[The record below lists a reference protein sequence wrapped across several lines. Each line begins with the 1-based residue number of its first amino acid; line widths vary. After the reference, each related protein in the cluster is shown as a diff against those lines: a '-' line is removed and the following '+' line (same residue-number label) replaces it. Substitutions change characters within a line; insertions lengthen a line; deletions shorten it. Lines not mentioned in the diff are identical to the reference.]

1 MVILCDMIDF
11 ITVLII
17 IFLASCL
24 IKISQSVFIKNH
36 YIDKINHRSSH
47 SVVSTRS
54 GGVAVLLTLLI
65 TSTVFYI
72 NGFELYDYSLL
83 IPIIILGVVGIYDDV
98 YSVDFKLKFIFQV
111 IAAKIIIDNGLI
123 IDNFHGIFGLYEI
136 NRVLAQCVTILVI
149 CSIINA
155 LNFIDGIDGL
165 AISVFIFFIILFEFF
180 AEDPSGL
187 TNLSVILVSIII
199 PLLYF
204 NYKRDFKVFL
214 GDSGSLFIGG
224 LISIYVLKILSN
236 DYIIRPEFD
245 LNKILFVI
253 SVLSYPIIDFTRV
266 IFIRLYSGVSPFVAD
281 KRHIHHIIQKKITQ
295 HYKIV
300 AIIISAQ
307 IALMLIIQGLF
318 NFII

>member
-1 MVILCDMIDF
+1 MIDF

-24 IKISQSVFIKNH
+24 IKVIQSVFIKNN

-47 SVVSTRS
+47 SVISTRS
-54 GGVAVLLTLLI
+54 GGIAILVTLLI

-72 NGFELYDYSLL
+72 NGFELYNYSLL
-83 IPIIILGVVGIYDDV
+83 IPIIILGVVGIYDDIH
-98 YSVDFKLKFIFQV
+98 SVDFKLKFIFQV

-155 LNFIDGIDGL
+155 INFIDGIDGL
-165 AISVFIFFIILFEFF
+165 AVSVIIFFIILFEFF
-180 AEDPSGL
+180 AEIPTGFS
-187 TNLSVILVSIII
+187 NLSIIMVSSIT
-199 PLLYF
+199 PLLYY
-204 NYKRDFKVFL
+204 NYKKDFKVFL
-214 GDSGSLFIGG
+214 GDSGSLFLGG
-224 LISIYVLKILSN
+224 LVSVYVLKILSN
-236 DYIIRPEFD
+236 DYIIKPEFD

-253 SVLSYPIIDFTRV
+253 SILSYPIIDFTRV
-266 IFIRLYSGVSPFVAD
+266 ILIRIYNGTSPFMAD
-281 KRHIHHIIQKKITQ
+281 KRHIHHLIQKKTTN
-295 HYKIV
+295 HFKIV
-300 AIIISAQ
+300 SIILIVQ
-307 IALMLIIQGLF
+307 IVLILIIQGLF

>member
-1 MVILCDMIDF
+1 MIDF

-17 IFLASCL
+17 IFLASSL
-24 IKISQSVFIKNH
+24 IKISQSVFMKNNF
-36 YIDKINHRSSH
+36 IDKINHRSSH
-47 SVVSTRS
+47 SVISTRS
-54 GGVAVLLTLLI
+54 GGIAVLLTLLI

-72 NGFELYDYSLL
+72 NGFELYDYSILT
-83 IPIIILGVVGIYDDV
+83 PILILGVVGIYDDI

-123 IDNFHGIFGLYEI
+123 IDNFHGMLGLNEI
-136 NRVLAQCVTILVI
+136 NRILAQCVTILVI

-165 AISVFIFFIILFEFF
+165 AVSVFIFFIVLFELF
-180 AEDPSGL
+180 AEYPTGL
-187 TNLSVILVSIII
+187 TNLSIIMISIIT

-204 NYKRDFKVFL
+204 NYKKDFKVFL

-224 LISIYVLKILSN
+224 IVSIYVLKILSN
-236 DYIIRPEFD
+236 DYIIKPEFD

-253 SVLSYPIIDFTRV
+253 SILSYPIIDFTRV
-266 IFIRLYSGVSPFVAD
+266 ILIRIYNGASPFMAD
-281 KRHIHHIIQKKITQ
+281 KRHIHHLIQKKTTN
-295 HYKIV
+295 HFKIV
-300 AIIISAQ
+300 SIILIAQ
-307 IALMLIIQGLF
+307 IVLILIIQGLF

>member
-1 MVILCDMIDF
+1 MIDF

-24 IKISQSVFIKNH
+24 IKISQSVFIKNNL
-36 YIDKINHRSSH
+36 IDKINHRSSH
-47 SVVSTRS
+47 SVISTRS
-54 GGVAVLLTLLI
+54 GGIAVLSTLLI

-83 IPIIILGVVGIYDDV
+83 LPIMILGVVGIYDDI

-123 IDNFHGIFGLYEI
+123 IDNFHGMFGLFEI

-155 LNFIDGIDGL
+155 LNFIDGLDGL
-165 AISVFIFFIILFEFF
+165 AVSIFIFFIILFELF
-180 AEDPSGL
+180 AEDPTGL
-187 TNLSVILVSIII
+187 SNLSIIMVSIIT

-204 NYKRDFKVFL
+204 NYKKDLKVFL
-214 GDSGSLFIGG
+214 GDSGSLFLGG
-224 LISIYVLKILSN
+224 IVSIYVLKILSN
-236 DYIIRPEFD
+236 DYIIKSEFD

-253 SVLSYPIIDFTRV
+253 SILSYPIIDFTRV
-266 IFIRLYSGVSPFVAD
+266 ILIRIYNGVSPFMAD
-281 KRHIHHIIQKKITQ
+281 KRHIHHLIQKKITK

-300 AIIISAQ
+300 AIILVAQ
-307 IALMLIIQGLF
+307 LVLILIIQGLF

>member
-1 MVILCDMIDF
+1 MIDF

-24 IKISQSVFIKNH
+24 IKISQSVFIKNNF
-36 YIDKINHRSSH
+36 IDKINHRSSH
-47 SVVSTRS
+47 SVISTRS
-54 GGVAVLLTLLI
+54 GGIAVLSTLLI

-83 IPIIILGVVGIYDDV
+83 IPIIILGVVGIYDDI

-123 IDNFHGIFGLYEI
+123 IDNFHGMFGLFEI

-165 AISVFIFFIILFEFF
+165 AVSIFIFFIILFELF
-180 AEDPSGL
+180 AEDPTEL
-187 TNLSVILVSIII
+187 TNLSIIMVSIIT

-204 NYKRDFKVFL
+204 NYKKDLKVFL
-214 GDSGSLFIGG
+214 GDSGSLFLGG
-224 LISIYVLKILSN
+224 LVSIYVLKILSN
-236 DYIIRPEFD
+236 DYIIKSEFD

-253 SVLSYPIIDFTRV
+253 SILSYPIIDFTRV
-266 IFIRLYSGVSPFVAD
+266 ILIRVYNGISPFMAD
-281 KRHIHHIIQKKITQ
+281 KRHIHHLIQKKITK
-295 HYKIV
+295 HFKIV
-300 AIIISAQ
+300 AIILIAQ
-307 IALMLIIQGLF
+307 IVLILIIQGLF

>member
-1 MVILCDMIDF
+1 M
-11 ITVLII
+11 
-17 IFLASCL
+17 
-24 IKISQSVFIKNH
+24 
-36 YIDKINHRSSH
+36 
-47 SVVSTRS
+47 
-54 GGVAVLLTLLI
+54 
-65 TSTVFYI
+65 
-72 NGFELYDYSLL
+72 
-83 IPIIILGVVGIYDDV
+83 
-98 YSVDFKLKFIFQV
+98 
-111 IAAKIIIDNGLI
+111 
-123 IDNFHGIFGLYEI
+123 
-136 NRVLAQCVTILVI
+136 
-149 CSIINA
+149 
-155 LNFIDGIDGL
+155 
-165 AISVFIFFIILFEFF
+165 
-180 AEDPSGL
+180 
-187 TNLSVILVSIII
+187 VSIII

-224 LISIYVLKILSN
+224 LVSIYVLKILSN

-266 IFIRLYSGVSPFVAD
+266 IFIRLYSGVSPFMAD
-281 KRHIHHIIQKKITQ
+281 KRHIHHIIQKKTTK